1 MNKVMQ
7 EDAMCWRDTEKRRR
21 VCSLCGGTYY
31 GDLGHRNCP
40 ALKEEG
46 ELEKEKVVIL
56 PKDFL
61 KDFEE
66 GN

>member
-1 MNKVMQ
+1 MQ

-31 GDLGHRNCP
+31 GDLGQ
-40 ALKEEG
+40 EG